1 MNEILAQL
9 IAAAIDAD
17 KIPGLECFDM
27 TRRPRGQFEIV
38 LNDTTRLRITVM
50 DVSNSQH
57 NASAMAP
64 PPQRLPSTKDV
75 PGG

>member
-17 KIPGLECFDM
+17 KIPGLDCFDM

-38 LNDTTRLRITVM
+38 LNDTTRIRITVE
-50 DVSNSQH
+50 DVSDSETNET
-57 NASAMAP
+57 NPAVGGE
-64 PPQRLPSTKDV
+64 RKDYE
-75 PGG
+75 